1 MTSPPPYRWVI
12 LGAAFVV
19 IAMSIGTLFTLA
31 VFLEPMEKSLGWS
44 RASISAIGF
53 FNWIV
58 MGAGGF
64 VAGYLSDRFGTR
76 IVVLIGSGLL
86 GLGLLLSSQVS
97 ALWHFYVTFGLMV
110 GGGVSAF
117 YVPLTVTA
125 VKWFG
130 ESRGMAASVVSAGN
144 GLGIL
149 ALSPLS
155 RWLINEYE
163 WRTAFVVL
171 GDMAWLIVIPAAL
184 LLRNPPAPATNDSHW
199 GSAGAMSGPPQRV
212 ESQARHLMRGE
223 GMAGAMSGPPQMV
236 DAGARNLAATPGM
249 VALGVWRS
257 WPFWAISLTHFACC
271 TAHSGPLFHIVS
283 HAIDQGISKMAAAG
297 ILGAS
302 GFSSIFGRIGLGI
315 VADRVGAKPTLL
327 AGLALQAVM
336 ISSFLFTSDLG
347 TMYGLALVFGVAY
360 GGVMPLYA
368 LVTREYFGERVMGTA
383 YGAVFFISS
392 VGMGLGS
399 YAGGAIYDALGSY
412 RWLFLGSFAIG
423 SMAVVLGA
431 TLRPPARVPAGAG
444 YGGGAQESPG

>member
-184 LLRNPPAPATNDSHW
+184 LLRNPPAPITESTTPRSSPRAT
-199 GSAGAMSGPPQRV
+199 Q
-212 ESQARHLMRGE
+212 
-223 GMAGAMSGPPQMV
+223 
-236 DAGARNLAATPGM
+236 TPGGA
-249 VALGVWRS
+249 ALGVWRR
-257 WPFWAISLTHFACC
+257 
-271 TAHSGPLFHIVS
+271 G
-283 HAIDQGISKMAAAG
+283 
-297 ILGAS
+297 
-302 GFSSIFGRIGLGI
+302 
-315 VADRVGAKPTLL
+315 
-327 AGLALQAVM
+327 
-336 ISSFLFTSDLG
+336 
-347 TMYGLALVFGVAY
+347 
-360 GGVMPLYA
+360 
-368 LVTREYFGERVMGTA
+368 
-383 YGAVFFISS
+383 
-392 VGMGLGS
+392 
-399 YAGGAIYDALGSY
+399 
-412 RWLFLGSFAIG
+412 
-423 SMAVVLGA
+423 
-431 TLRPPARVPAGAG
+431 
-444 YGGGAQESPG
+444 

>member
-19 IAMSIGTLFTLA
+19 IAMSIGTLLTLA

-86 GLGLLLSSQVS
+86 GLGLVLSSQVS

-125 VKWFG
+125 VKWFPG
-130 ESRGMAASVVSAGN
+130 NRGMASAVASAGS
-144 GLGIL
+144 GFGIL

-184 LLRNPPAPATNDSHW
+184 LLRNPPAPITESTTPRSSPRAT
-199 GSAGAMSGPPQRV
+199 Q
-212 ESQARHLMRGE
+212 
-223 GMAGAMSGPPQMV
+223 
-236 DAGARNLAATPGM
+236 TPGGA
-249 VALGVWRS
+249 ALGVWRS

-283 HAIDQGISKMAAAG
+283 HAIDQGITKMAAAG

-302 GFSSIFGRIGLGI
+302 GLSSIFGRIGTGI

-327 AGLALQAVM
+327 AALALQAVM

-347 TMYGLALVFGVAY
+347 AMYGLALVFGVAY
-360 GGVMPLYA
+360 GGAMPLYA
-368 LVTREYFGERVMGTA
+368 LVTREYFGEPVMGTA
-383 YGAVFFISS
+383 YGAVFFISCI
-392 VGMGLGS
+392 GMGLGS

-412 RWLFLGSFAIG
+412 RWLFLGSFAVG

>member
-19 IAMSIGTLFTLA
+19 IAMSIGTLLTLA
-31 VFLEPMEKSLGWS
+31 VFLEPMEQSLGWS

-86 GLGLLLSSQVS
+86 GLGLVLSSQVS

-125 VKWFG
+125 VKWFPG
-130 ESRGMAASVVSAGN
+130 NRGMASAVASAGS
-144 GLGIL
+144 GFGIL

-184 LLRNPPAPATNDSHW
+184 LLRNPPAPATGNP
-199 GSAGAMSGPPQRV
+199 GPPASDV
-212 ESQARHLMRGE
+212 AVLCPE
-223 GMAGAMSGPPQMV
+223 GSLA
-236 DAGARNLAATPGM
+236 AATPGM

-283 HAIDQGISKMAAAG
+283 HAIDQGITKMAAAG

-302 GFSSIFGRIGLGI
+302 GLSSIFGRIGTGI

-327 AGLALQAVM
+327 AALALQAVM

-444 YGGGAQESPG
+444 

>member
-19 IAMSIGTLFTLA
+19 IAMSIGTLLTLA

-44 RASISAIGF
+44 RASIGAIGF

-86 GLGLLLSSQVS
+86 GLGLVLSSQVS

-125 VKWFG
+125 VKWFPG
-130 ESRGMAASVVSAGN
+130 NRGMASAVASAGS
-144 GLGIL
+144 GFGIL

-184 LLRNPPAPATNDSHW
+184 LLRDPPAPATDDSHW
-199 GSAGAMSGPPQRV
+199 GSAGAMSGPPQMV
-212 ESQARHLMRGE
+212 DSQARHLMRGE

-236 DAGARNLAATPGM
+236 DAG
-249 VALGVWRS
+249 
-257 WPFWAISLTHFACC
+257 
-271 TAHSGPLFHIVS
+271 
-283 HAIDQGISKMAAAG
+283 
-297 ILGAS
+297 
-302 GFSSIFGRIGLGI
+302 
-315 VADRVGAKPTLL
+315 
-327 AGLALQAVM
+327 
-336 ISSFLFTSDLG
+336 
-347 TMYGLALVFGVAY
+347 
-360 GGVMPLYA
+360 
-368 LVTREYFGERVMGTA
+368 
-383 YGAVFFISS
+383 
-392 VGMGLGS
+392 
-399 YAGGAIYDALGSY
+399 
-412 RWLFLGSFAIG
+412 
-423 SMAVVLGA
+423 
-431 TLRPPARVPAGAG
+431 
-444 YGGGAQESPG
+444 

>member
-12 LGAAFVV
+12 LGAAFL
-19 IAMSIGTLFTLA
+19 IITMSIGTLFTLA
-31 VFLEPMEKSLGWS
+31 VFLQPMEQSLGWS
-44 RASISAIGF
+44 RASLSAIGF

-64 VAGYLSDRFGTR
+64 VAGYVSDRFGTR
-76 IVVLIGSGLL
+76 IVVLVGSVLL
-86 GLGLLLSSQVS
+86 GLGLVLSSQVT
-97 ALWHFYVTFGLMV
+97 AIWHFYVTFGLMV

-117 YVPLTVTA
+117 YVPLTVSA

-130 ESRGMAASVVSAGN
+130 GSRGMAAAVVSAGN

-184 LLRNPPAPATNDSHW
+184 LLRNPPAPATDDSNW
-199 GSAGAMSGPPQRV
+199 GSAGAMSW
-212 ESQARHLMRGE
+212 
-223 GMAGAMSGPPQMV
+223 PPQMV

-249 VALGVWRS
+249 AALGLWRS
-257 WPFWAISLTHFACC
+257 WPFWAIALTHFACC

-283 HAIDQGISKMAAAG
+283 HAIDLGISKMAAAG

-302 GFSSIFGRIGLGI
+302 GFSSIFGRIGLGM

-327 AGLALQAVM
+327 AALALQAVM
-336 ISSFLFTSDLG
+336 ISSFLFTTDLG
-347 TMYGLALVFGVAY
+347 AMYGLALVFGVAY
-360 GGVMPLYA
+360 GGAMPLYA

-383 YGAVFFISS
+383 YGAVFFISC

-423 SMAVVLGA
+423 TMAVVLGA
-431 TLRPPARVPAGAG
+431 TLRPPARVPAGA
-444 YGGGAQESPG
+444 A